1 MYDSFAHSDDPM
13 EAAHRSEAILLSE
26 MDGSDLPIED
36 RILRLMRRIS
46 RAADV
51 HSRQLSVREGLTGPQ
66 LVCLRELRSAG
77 RSTPSELARRV
88 SLSQPTIT
96 GILDRL
102 EARGLVARERNPEDK
117 RRVHVWLTERGLE
130 AVSVAPQPLHAR
142 LARRLGAIPFKE
154 QTRIE
159 RALERIVEMME
170 EADDAGPPPPR
181 PAREGGG
188 PT

>member
-1 MYDSFAHSDDPM
+1 MQ
-13 EAAHRSEAILLSE
+13 AAQIDGAILDLD
-26 MDGSDLPIED
+26 MDGSDLQIEE
-36 RILRLMRRIS
+36 RILRLLRRIS

-51 HSRQLSVREGLTGPQ
+51 HSRELSVREGLTGPQ
-66 LVCLRELRSAG
+66 LVCLRELRAAG

-130 AVSVAPQPLHAR
+130 AVSIAPQPLHAR
-142 LARRLGAIPFKE
+142 LARRLGAIPFEE

-159 RALERIVEMME
+159 HALERIVEMME
-170 EADDAGPPPPR
+170 EADDAGPPPKRPPR
-181 PAREGGG
+181 N
-188 PT
+188 TT